1 MVAWKIDERC
11 RPLAIALAITFL
23 YFVVEVAGGI
33 LTNSLA
39 LLSDA
44 GHMLSDIAAL
54 GLSLVAFQ
62 ISKRP
67 ATSKRTF
74 GYHRFEIVA
83 ALVNGLVL
91 WLIVGVIFHEA
102 YQRFFTPPEVQ
113 SLGMLIIATIG
124 LGVNIAAGL
133 ILYRSHHESLNVH
146 SAFLHVVGDALGS
159 VGAIIAALV
168 MLSTGWYLAD
178 PLISFLIGGLIL
190 YTSWGLIKESA
201 DILMQSVPRGI
212 SLDEVQNS
220 MESVNG
226 VLKVHDLHV
235 WAVTSGVF
243 TLSAHAVINGDND
256 FHQVLSEL
264 EKALSEK
271 FAIRHTTI
279 QLETKSREA
288 EEFTD
293 F

>member
-1 MVAWKIDERC
+1 LVAWKIDERC

-54 GLSLVAFQ
+54 GLSLFAFQ

-67 ATSKRTF
+67 ATPQKTF
-74 GYHRFEIVA
+74 GYHRLEIVA

-124 LGVNIAAGL
+124 LAVNIAAGL

-159 VGAIIAALV
+159 VGAMIAALV

-212 SLDEVQNS
+212 SLDEVQNA
-220 MESVNG
+220 MESITR

-235 WAVTSGVF
+235 WSVTSGVF
-243 TLSAHAVINGDND
+243 TLSAHAVINGDQD
-256 FHQVLSEL
+256 FHQVLSEMEIIL
-264 EKALSEK
+264 RDK
-271 FAIRHTTI
+271 FDIRHTTI